1 MEKGKCRNKIN
12 VKFRR
17 YYLSY
22 STFASL
28 NEVITHLNATGPDS
42 NTAPKLGRGA
52 LAPGIDNLLGIE
64 F

>member
-1 MEKGKCRNKIN
+1 
-12 VKFRR
+12 
-17 YYLSY
+17 LSY